1 LSVAAE
7 SELERL
13 ARLLRCRAGDLGFL
27 ARFAAVEIR
36 ALRLAVF
43 ARMYADHETTY
54 SRIASASRLLPMR
67 VTAPLAQRMLPARVS
82 AGVVASLPADQ
93 AAAMSARMSADYVA
107 DVSGFLH
114 PVLSAPVLSRFPA
127 DVIVRVAAVLAD
139 REDYDTMAE
148 IVSALSDEQVEA
160 VVDAIEDPAVLV
172 QVALRVT
179 DPNALQ
185 HLTGI
190 IPEARLREMVVWA
203 RRRTRLWP
211 ELVALLGRLP
221 TAQRKRLL
229 SAARAS

>member
-1 LSVAAE
+1 LSVAVD

-13 ARLLRCRAGDLGFL
+13 ARLLRCRTRDLDFL

-36 ALRLAVF
+36 ALRLAAF
-43 ARMYADHETTY
+43 ARMHADHDTTY

-93 AAAMSARMSADYVA
+93 AAAMSARMSTDYVA

-139 REDYDTMAE
+139 RADYDTMAE

>member
-1 LSVAAE
+1 LSVAVD

-13 ARLLRCRAGDLGFL
+13 ARLLRCRTRDLDFL
-27 ARFAAVEIR
+27 GRFAAVEIR

-43 ARMYADHETTY
+43 ARLYADHEVTY

-93 AAAMSARMSADYVA
+93 AAAMSTRMSADYVA
-107 DVSGFLH
+107 DLSGFLH

-127 DVIVRVAAVLAD
+127 DVIVRIAAVLAH

-148 IVSALSDEQVEA
+148 IVSALGDDQVEA

-211 ELVALLGRLP
+211 ELVSLLGRLP

>member
-13 ARLLRCRAGDLGFL
+13 ARLLRCSSTDLGFL
-27 ARFAAVEIR
+27 GRFAAVEIR

-179 DPNALQ
+179 APDALQ

-211 ELVALLGRLP
+211 ELVTLLGRLP
-221 TAQRKRLL
+221 AAQRKRLL

>member
-1 LSVAAE
+1 LSVAAD

-13 ARLLRCRAGDLGFL
+13 ARLLRCRTRDLGFL
-27 ARFAAVEIR
+27 GRFDTAEIR

-54 SRIASASRLLPMR
+54 SRIASASRLLPLR
-67 VTAPLAQRMLPARVS
+67 VAAPLAQRMLPARVS
-82 AGVVASLPADQ
+82 AGVVASLPAEQ

-127 DVIVRVAAVLAD
+127 EVIVRVAAVLAD
-139 REDYDTMAE
+139 REDFDTMAE
-148 IVSALSDEQVEA
+148 IVSALCDEQVEA
-160 VVDAIEDPAVLV
+160 VVEAIEDPAVLV

-179 DPNALQ
+179 DPDALR

-190 IPEARLREMVVWA
+190 LPEARLREMVLWA

-211 ELVALLGRLP
+211 ELLALLGRLP
-221 TAQRKRLL
+221 AVQRKRLL

>member
-1 LSVAAE
+1 LSVAVD

-13 ARLLRCRAGDLGFL
+13 ARVLRCRTRDLGFL
-27 ARFAAVEIR
+27 ARFSATEIR
-36 ALRLAVF
+36 ALRLVVS

-54 SRIASASRLLPMR
+54 SRIAAASRLLPMR

-107 DVSGFLH
+107 DVSGFVH
-114 PVLSAPVLSRFPA
+114 PVLSAPVLSRLPR
-127 DVIVRVAAVLAD
+127 DVIVRVAVVLAH

-148 IVSALSDEQVEA
+148 VVAALSDAQVEA

-179 DPNALQ
+179 DPDALQ

-190 IPEARLREMVVWA
+190 IPEPRLREMVVWA

-221 TAQRKRLL
+221 AARRKRLL

>member
-1 LSVAAE
+1 MSVAVD

-13 ARLLRCRAGDLGFL
+13 ARLLRCRTRDLGFL
-27 ARFAAVEIR
+27 GRFAAAEIR

-67 VTAPLAQRMLPARVS
+67 LTAPLAQRMLPARVS

-114 PVLSAPVLSRFPA
+114 PMLSAPVLSRFPA

-139 REDYDTMAE
+139 REDFDTMAE

-179 DPNALQ
+179 DPDALQ

-221 TAQRKRLL
+221 AQQRKRLL